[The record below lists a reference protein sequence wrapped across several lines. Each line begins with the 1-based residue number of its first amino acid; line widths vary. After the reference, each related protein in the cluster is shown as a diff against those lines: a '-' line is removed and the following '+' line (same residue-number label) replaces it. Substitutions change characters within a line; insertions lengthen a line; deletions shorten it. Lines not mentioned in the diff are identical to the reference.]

1 MCILI
6 QEELNKALL
15 NAVKRGK
22 TEEVKRLVRTGA
34 DVNGKIYLE
43 GKENDIFELPLT
55 VAAAHG
61 HKKTV
66 AALLELGANVN
77 ASDSLGPPLWHA
89 VTENYQNT
97 AQTLLASGAD
107 ANRKCNMITQDTP
120 LFDAARNGEE
130 AMLRCLLAA
139 GADVNAA
146 DEDGFSALYSAALG
160 GKTEVMKYLIAAG
173 AKTNKEALDGMTEL
187 HIASA
192 LNQLIK
198 FGSGQRRLGR

>member
-22 TEEVKRLVRTGA
+22 TEEVKRLVRT
-34 DVNGKIYLE
+34 
-43 GKENDIFELPLT
+43 
-55 VAAAHG
+55 
-61 HKKTV
+61 
-66 AALLELGANVN
+66 
-77 ASDSLGPPLWHA
+77 
-89 VTENYQNT
+89 
-97 AQTLLASGAD
+97 
-107 ANRKCNMITQDTP
+107 
-120 LFDAARNGEE
+120 
-130 AMLRCLLAA
+130 